1 MPAPGSRVL
10 LLAFVVALGP
20 SCASEGDG
28 GKRRGGAS
36 LATNAGGTGASSG
49 GAGAAAGHGAT
60 SGESGSANA
69 GGGGSAGRGASGA
82 AGSTSGAGMGGTAT
96 AGTGTALGG
105 DTGSVTAGQAGASA
119 GAPAAGTAG
128 TAGSGGG
135 MAGMPP
141 LGDPH
146 IVLVAG
152 TGMGGDGSPATS
164 AAVLNPYGAVVDP
177 LTGDV
182 YIAECDTG
190 KIRHIDA
197 SGTITTVVGPGA
209 PGAAGNIKLSQ
220 PHDLLFQP
228 GTRIL
233 FIADTM
239 NGNVY
244 RLDTETG
251 DAALFVGM
259 GTPFEKLSI
268 VYCLAFSPSGTEL
281 YYTGPDDIRVVD
293 LTTTTAKPAV
303 PYAAARVIAI
313 DSKGTLYAVKNR
325 PNGDALQVVDAAGK
339 TTDMPATVNVV
350 SDPKHLTI
358 DADDNVLIADTELFY
373 LRKYVVQGD
382 MLVTLVGN
390 GRSGTGMLGG
400 DPLKAQLKRPHG
412 VFFDKKTGATYLSD
426 SENDRVLKI
435 VR

>member
-1 MPAPGSRVL
+1 
-10 LLAFVVALGP
+10 
-20 SCASEGDG
+20 
-28 GKRRGGAS
+28 
-36 LATNAGGTGASSG
+36 
-49 GAGAAAGHGAT
+49 
-60 SGESGSANA
+60 
-69 GGGGSAGRGASGA
+69 
-82 AGSTSGAGMGGTAT
+82 
-96 AGTGTALGG
+96 
-105 DTGSVTAGQAGASA
+105 
-119 GAPAAGTAG
+119 
-128 TAGSGGG
+128 
-135 MAGMPP
+135 
-141 LGDPH
+141 
-146 IVLVAG
+146 
-152 TGMGGDGSPATS
+152 
-164 AAVLNPYGAVVDP
+164 
-177 LTGDV
+177 
-182 YIAECDTG
+182 
-190 KIRHIDA
+190 
-197 SGTITTVVGPGA
+197 
-209 PGAAGNIKLSQ
+209 
-220 PHDLLFQP
+220 
-228 GTRIL
+228 
-233 FIADTM
+233 
-239 NGNVY
+239 
-244 RLDTETG
+244 
-251 DAALFVGM
+251 M

-390 GRSGTGMLGG
+390 GRSGTGVLGG